1 MRVRRG
7 NPHLLLFIGLAGG
20 CAAPHELRPT
30 LTDDVERPASGAL
43 IFFAD
48 GLDARRLDELLARGE
63 LPHVQKR
70 FIEGGLRVEHA
81 VASLPPITYPNAVSL
96 LTGVHPGHHG
106 IVGNQWFDRR
116 TLRFQDYSSA
126 ATYRAVNEDFR
137 AATLFEILADDF
149 TVSIQS
155 HTRRGAVYTFDRMVE
170 SGIDWFFGRYRE
182 VDERVGK
189 RFVDLIPLAE
199 GVRRWPRV
207 VLTYFPGIDQTGH
220 VHGSASPAYEEAIR
234 NLDRQIGRI
243 AGVLDALKLS
253 DRIYLVLVTD
263 HGHVATGHG
272 RRFDLARWLTS
283 KHGLRS
289 YTIRDR
295 RRELRIDE
303 SYVALL
309 NRLDSYDAAL
319 ITGAFRSAMI
329 HLRGRRGWS
338 YPVGPEESRRLAEAA
353 PRLVDEPAVEAVLTR
368 DGPAR
373 VRLNARGGSAVLEGR
388 HQGGDAFYRVAELCG
403 NPLGFRENP
412 AISAL
417 LDDDWHASRT
427 WLAASA
433 ASNHPD
439 FVPQAVEM
447 FDSTRTGDV
456 VVFAAD
462 DWSFDASDISG
473 HGSCLSADMHIPLY
487 FAGPDV
493 PRGATLPFAR
503 LVDVMPTILDFL
515 GELHRLERNGVIDG
529 VSLRAEILR
538 AGEDQAAG
546 VQSPS

>member
-1 MRVRRG
+1 MRAPRG
-7 NPHLLLFIGLAGG
+7 FRFLLLFIAFAVGG
-20 CAAPHELRPT
+20 CASPHERNPSLS
-30 LTDDVERPASGAL
+30 DAVERPASGAL

-48 GLDARRLDELLARGE
+48 GLDARRLDELLARDE
-63 LPHVQKR
+63 LPHIRRR
-70 FIEGGLRVEHA
+70 FVEGGVRVEHA

-106 IVGNQWFDRR
+106 VVGNQWFDRR

-149 TVSIQS
+149 TVNIQC

-220 VHGSASPAYEEAIR
+220 VHGSDSPAYVETIR
-234 NLDRQIGRI
+234 NLDRQVGRI
-243 AGVLDALKLS
+243 TGVLNALELS

-272 RRFDLARWLTS
+272 RRFDLARWLEGQ
-283 KHGLRS
+283 HGLRT
-289 YTIRDR
+289 YTITDR

-309 NRLDSYDAAL
+309 NRLDSYDAVL

-338 YPVGPEESRRLAEAA
+338 WPIEPDESRRLVEAA
-353 PRLVDEPAVEAVLTR
+353 PRIADEPAVEAVLTR

-373 VRLNARGGSAVLEGR
+373 VRLYARDGSAVLEGR
-388 HQGGDAFYRVAELCG
+388 HQGGVASYRVTELSG
-403 NPLGFRENP
+403 NPLGFRDNP
-412 AISAL
+412 ALAPL
-417 LDDDWHASRT
+417 LNDAWHPSRD

-433 ASNHPD
+433 ASAHPD

-447 FDSTRTGDV
+447 FDSTRTGDIV
-456 VVFAAD
+456 LFAAD
-462 DWSFDASDISG
+462 DWSFDDSDASG
-473 HGSCLSADMHIPLY
+473 HGSCLSTDMRIPLF
-487 FAGPDV
+487 FAGPLA
-493 PRGATLPFAR
+493 PRGATLPYAR

-515 GELHRLERNGVIDG
+515 GEHRRLERNGVIDG
-529 VSLRAEILR
+529 VSLKNQIIR
-538 AGEDQAAG
+538 AAG
-546 VQSPS
+546 AAAETEPPS